1 MKPELLQFL
10 FSLQQVCENFK
21 RMMPN
26 SIRTMRMSKEIQD
39 LTKNPPHGITCW
51 PKNDRNDLLEAI
63 VQGSEGTPYAN
74 GNFRIDIVI
83 PERYPMDPPQLKF
96 LTKVYHPNIDNA
108 TGLICLDVL
117 KMPPHG
123 RWRPVNNLSLTLT
136 AVQQLLSDPNPHDPL
151 DSAIAQEYIAN
162 RTLFLENAKK
172 WTKLYAVDDSS
183 ARPSKR
189 KSMDEEICEDAAKRL
204 RPSSPSKPSNSE
216 ESPSKDSSVAC
227 AQPSNKIIRPSSP
240 SKPSNSEESPS
251 KDSAVACAQLSNK
264 IMLKRKDDN
273 EPVFHEAPKRSR
285 KSRSLVRS
293 EGDSIPEKQ

>member
-51 PKNDRNDLLEAI
+51 PKNDRNDLLEASMSSDHCNVNHYLKFLLLV

-83 PERYPMDPPQLKF
+83 PERWEPVKDFVFWNSYIIAYIFRYPMDPPQLKF

-151 DSAIAQEYIAN
+151 DSAI
-162 RTLFLENAKK
+162 
-172 WTKLYAVDDSS
+172 V
-183 ARPSKR
+183 SKR
-189 KSMDEEICEDAAKRL
+189 IFSH
-204 RPSSPSKPSNSE
+204 
-216 ESPSKDSSVAC
+216 
-227 AQPSNKIIRPSSP
+227 
-240 SKPSNSEESPS
+240 
-251 KDSAVACAQLSNK
+251 LS
-264 IMLKRKDDN
+264 IDY
-273 EPVFHEAPKRSR
+273 S
-285 KSRSLVRS
+285 
-293 EGDSIPEKQ
+293 